1 MAAAKPHRGGRG
13 AQELSGLGAQ
23 GEGSK
28 GSPAHGSCFLSHPTS
43 WGQCLGF
50 YPLGQ
55 LLGGCLSQASGAPRG
70 VSHGWVPG
78 AHVLRGEMGRWVHRG
93 TSPALGVWASSLGP
107 TRLGAATLT
116 GFQDCHLSC
125 LQGGERSVP
134 APG

>member
-55 LLGGCLSQASGAPRG
+55 LLSGCLSQASGAPRG
-70 VSHGWVPG
+70 VSHGWV
-78 AHVLRGEMGRWVHRG
+78 HRG
-93 TSPALGVWASSLGP
+93 TSPTLGVGASSLGP
-107 TRLGAATLT
+107 ARLGAATLT